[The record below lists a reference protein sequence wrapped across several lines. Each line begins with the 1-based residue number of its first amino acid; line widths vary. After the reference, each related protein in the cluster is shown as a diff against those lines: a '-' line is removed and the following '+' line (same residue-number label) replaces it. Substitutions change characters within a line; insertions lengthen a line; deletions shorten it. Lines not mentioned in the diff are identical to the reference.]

1 MTSCFCSHY
10 DLSIDSCNETLSLFV
25 LSIYLIL
32 LAILFALDFNYWS
45 LGYESV
51 LHR

>member
-32 LAILFALDFNYWS
+32 LVMLDFNYWS